1 MAANKDKTR
10 AAAQKYL
17 QKGQLDKAIREYQRL
32 VEDDPK
38 DVRTLLKIGDLQ
50 TRSGAHE
57 KATETYGRVAQFYS
71 EQGFFLKAVAVYKQI
86 LRLDSSLIEVNL
98 KLADLYYQLGL
109 MSDAANQYRSVSQ
122 LFEQQGRIEESI
134 DILKKMVELDPDN
147 VASRI
152 KLAESYAKQSLTNEA
167 RAHFQAAADYLK
179 SQHRI
184 DDYIKVAE
192 RVIHFDP
199 SDLAT
204 TRELANIYIQK
215 NDPRRALAKLQVCFK
230 ENPKDVETLN
240 LLAAAF
246 KGLGQTAKTLSV
258 YRELGRL
265 HAVSGN
271 VEAQRSVM
279 RKILAIEPND
289 ADAQRVLEQT
299 EQLPDNALGRIQP
312 TQKAIRRNTDV
323 VEVNRAADDQ
333 RAGTPPPP
341 PPEDDL
347 GIEVEVDS
355 PDEERANAAAAAEQD
370 VEEQINRIL
379 IEADVY
385 IKYGLKTKAIEHIRK
400 VFGLRSHHREARL
413 RYKDLLIDTGE
424 LDTAV
429 AELMLLAKNA
439 ADRGDASAAISDL
452 RELLGYDP
460 GHAQARDLLEEL
472 APGASELQAETSDAG
487 EVPVRE
493 TTVSR
498 EPTLSYDPSPA
509 AASIDLDDEDEGPR
523 AATEELL
530 DDADAG
536 LDDELVLAES
546 PEINLTLDPDP
557 SATDA
562 LDAEAGTLELD
573 DDATPPPAPF
583 PGADGGDALGDDADE
598 DAFDFQDLSGE
609 EVLEVDEGSLE
620 DLDASLPELEPPGE
634 ELSGLE
640 DLDDGA
646 EPEAL
651 ASESSDVSVRSG
663 ESEVH
668 FGRPTGA
675 RTMSAPANEKTIS
688 GETVI
693 DFGSPRELEPVDD
706 EVLARELA
714 HEEADLADPDTEA
727 SEPSRQPPTPV
738 ATEATPAGLDD
749 LDALLASAVP
759 TKRKDTVDR
768 APTAAP
774 RDDAPPEAL
783 ESRPQPP
790 APEVTAGEST
800 LPGAGSTP
808 DAIADDDLDDL
819 SDEIEEIA
827 FFIEQGLE
835 DEAREQLDALLAIYG
850 ERPDLLDL
858 QAKLDPAEE
867 GDAPG
872 AAEAS
877 PAPTADDDDQDEG
890 IASVDLENVQADLAA
905 GIDEL
910 AAGDDFQIAFQ
921 DVFDEFKKGVAEV
934 VEEGDFQTHYDLG
947 IAYKEMGLYDDAIRE
962 FEHAAASD
970 DKAIGALTMM
980 GLCALA
986 AGDSAQAL
994 SHFLR
999 GINSDHVTPEESLAL
1014 RFEIGLA
1021 YESMGRLR
1029 EAVKFFEKVDSIDP
1043 EFRGVA
1049 DRLTRVRSRIA
1060 DEDANNVEGIDGELD
1075 ELLMETEAERN
1086 AREKGD
1092 KISYI

>member
-50 TRSGAHE
+50 TRSGDHD

-152 KLAESYAKQSLTNEA
+152 KLAESYAKQSRTGEA

-199 SDLAT
+199 SDLTT

-215 NDPRRALAKLQVCFK
+215 NDPRRALAKLQICFK

-265 HAVSGN
+265 HALSGN
-271 VEAQRSVM
+271 IEAQRSVM

-289 ADAQRVLEQT
+289 ADAQQVLEQT
-299 EQLPDNALGRIQP
+299 EQLPDNALGRIRP
-312 TQKAIRRNTDV
+312 TQKAVRRNTDV
-323 VEVNRAADDQ
+323 VEVNRATEG
-333 RAGTPPPP
+333 AGPPPP
-341 PPEDDL
+341 PPDEEL
-347 GIEVEVDS
+347 GIDVEVDS
-355 PDEERANAAAAAEQD
+355 PEESEDDAAEKE
-370 VEEQINRIL
+370 VEEQISRIL

-400 VFGLRSHHREARL
+400 VFGLRSQHREARV
-413 RYKDLLIDTGE
+413 RYKDLLVDMGE

-429 AELMLLAKNA
+429 AELMLLAMNA
-439 ADRGDASAAISDL
+439 AEAGETQAAISDL
-452 RELLGYDP
+452 RELLGYEP
-460 GHAQARDLLEEL
+460 GHVQARELLEEL
-472 APGASELQAETSDAG
+472 APGESDLHAESSGDV
-487 EVPVRE
+487 EVPRLGA
-493 TTVSR
+493 TVSS
-498 EPTLSYDPSPA
+498 EPALSYEPSSA
-509 AASIDLDDEDEGPR
+509 AATIDLDGD
-523 AATEELL
+523 
-530 DDADAG
+530 
-536 LDDELVLAES
+536 
-546 PEINLTLDPDP
+546 
-557 SATDA
+557 
-562 LDAEAGTLELD
+562 LD
-573 DDATPPPAPF
+573 DDASPADRTAADEVLDDVEAGLEDEMELAAAPEIDFEPDAHETPPPMPPRDVDVDVPSTAEAELDEPPAP
-583 PGADGGDALGDDADE
+583 PASIALDDAGLE
-598 DAFDFQDLSGE
+598 DADLQ
-609 EVLEVDEGSLE
+609 
-620 DLDASLPELEPPGE
+620 DLDAPLPEPTTASLDEFG
-634 ELSGLE
+634 GLE
-640 DLDDGA
+640 DLGDEEA
-646 EPEAL
+646 PEDHD
-651 ASESSDVSVRSG
+651 ERSDVSVRSG

-668 FGRPTGA
+668 FGRPSGA

-693 DFGSPRELEPVDD
+693 NFGDPELEPVDE
-706 EVLARELA
+706 EVLARE
-714 HEEADLADPDTEA
+714 EAREA
-727 SEPSRQPPTPV
+727 APTPPESRDEAETQEV
-738 ATEATPAGLDD
+738 VVDTPAPTSVEPEATPAGLDD

-759 TKRKDTVDR
+759 TKRAVTVDR
-768 APTAAP
+768 APSAAP
-774 RDDAPPEAL
+774 RDDAPPEAI
-783 ESRPQPP
+783 ESPEPP
-790 APEVTAGEST
+790 PPTVTAGESE
-800 LPGAGSTP
+800 LRGLGA
-808 DAIADDDLDDL
+808 DAMDTSFEDEEERDDL

-835 DEAREQLDALLAIYG
+835 DEAHEQLDALLAIYG
-850 ERPDLLDL
+850 ERKDLLEL
-858 QAKLDPAEE
+858 QAKLHVEE
-867 GDAPG
+867 ETAAAQAAP
-872 AAEAS
+872 ETTPEPS
-877 PAPTADDDDQDEG
+877 TVEEDDEG
-890 IASVDLENVQADLAA
+890 IASVNVEADLAA

-910 AAGDDFQIAFQ
+910 TAGDDFQVAFQ
-921 DVFDEFKKGVAEV
+921 DVFDEFKRGVAQV
-934 VEEGDFQTHYDLG
+934 VEEGDYQTHYDLG
-947 IAYKEMGLYDDAIRE
+947 IAYKEMGLFDDAIRE

-970 DKAIGALTMM
+970 EKAIGALTMM

-986 AGDSAQAL
+986 SGDSAQAL

-999 GINSDHVTPEESLAL
+999 GINSDYVTPEESLAL
-1014 RFEIGLA
+1014 RFEVGLA

-1029 EAVKFFEKVDSIDP
+1029 EAAKFFEKVDSIDS

-1049 DRLTRVRSRIA
+1049 ERLSLLRTRI
-1060 DEDANNVEGIDGELD
+1060 DAEESNQSDLDGELD
-1075 ELLMETEAERN
+1075 ELLMETDAERN